1 MQYTTGHVTQAWIVL
16 IFGII
21 VLGTVDNLVRL
32 YIQKKWGDAHPLITI
47 FGVIIGVNIFGFMGL
62 IFGPILISLFI
73 LLVKIYMREF
83 HVAGFE
89 LPADASTNTTP
100 SDS

>member
-1 MQYTTGHVTQAWIVL
+1 
-16 IFGII
+16 

-83 HVAGFE
+83 HVGGKAYSGDME
-89 LPADASTNTTP
+89 ASNANQDKTVV
-100 SDS
+100 

>member
-1 MQYTTGHVTQAWIVL
+1 MQYTSQHETNAWVIL
-16 IFGII
+16 IFGLL

-32 YIQKKWGDAHPLITI
+32 YIQNKWGDAHPLITI

-62 IFGPILISLFI
+62 VFGPILISLFI

-83 HVAGFE
+83 HLGGMGLDDRE
-89 LPADASTNTTP
+89 GNTP
-100 SDS
+100 